1 MQVKGK
7 KWGKKHID
15 NIRPPK
21 RARGTSASLLN
32 PESVKAKTWEDWQNA
47 DAACSASWK
56 HAEVMTRSAVMTTNG
71 AELWRSQTMATG
83 HPSISLTRTSARNTK
98 NDALFQNCSTRLPKK
113 GRSASA
119 APPTVHSIPPEGA
132 RFPMT
137 RNPIAQLSPEGS
149 NEGGTTK
156 TSDDC
161 LFHLF
166 RDCCVCCSWFFTR
179 LK

>member
-7 KWGKKHID
+7 KWGRKFID

-32 PESVKAKTWEDWQNA
+32 PESIKAKTWEDWQNA

-98 NDALFQNCSTRLPKK
+98 NAALSLNSSRRLLRKR
-113 GRSASA
+113 RSASA
-119 APPTVHSIPPEGA
+119 APPTVLVTAQEHALFHTTRKGTAPP
-132 RFPMT
+132 
-137 RNPIAQLSPEGS
+137 SPDGS
-149 NEGGTTK
+149 NEGGEK
-156 TSDDC
+156 GSFTSSMIAVSAVPGS
-161 LFHLF
+161 LPG
-166 RDCCVCCSWFFTR
+166 
-179 LK
+179 